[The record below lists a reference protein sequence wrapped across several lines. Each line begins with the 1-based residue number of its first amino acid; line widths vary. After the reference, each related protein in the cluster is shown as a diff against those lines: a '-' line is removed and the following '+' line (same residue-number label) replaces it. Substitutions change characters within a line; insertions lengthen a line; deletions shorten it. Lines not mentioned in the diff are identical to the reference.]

1 MTTPRHPASAVA
13 AGGIN
18 SLSDADRTRNPNSES
33 STLQSYQHLFRPGFV
48 HRRLYVDEQIFHDEL
63 RYLYGRTWL
72 YIAHES
78 ELPQPNDFITR
89 RVGGR
94 PLIIT
99 RSAEGKIHV
108 LFNRCTHR
116 AAIVCRE
123 PRGNAKGFICG
134 YHAWTFNNEGHCTS
148 VPLRQG
154 YGKTFTLASANLQH
168 VARLDSYRGFIF
180 ASYSADVPS
189 LSEHLGAAARL
200 IDQWLDR
207 GGKEPVVVRSGSM
220 PFLVHANWKT
230 IYDNAGDGYHPPFSH
245 ESMLKMFAR
254 RYGDVDMNYYGSDF
268 DKSPMYSKNLGN
280 GHTFLDQRPEMHK
293 LSAWKRQH
301 VMPGYEAMEKAL
313 IERFGETRA
322 LAMLDAATGSG
333 MNLNIFPNL
342 LIIGNQIQMPEPLAA
357 NKTQLTW
364 FATTREGA
372 PEEINAIRMR
382 MQEDFPSFGEVDDS
396 ANFEA
401 CQEGMAYV
409 PEMEWID
416 IRRHHDTEVGTPDP
430 ADHLWREPMSSD
442 LHMRTYW
449 QRWQEL
455 MNAGATQALKAMGES
470 S

>member
-1 MTTPRHPASAVA
+1 MTTYSDHLP
-13 AGGIN
+13 
-18 SLSDADRTRNPNSES
+18 SLDHQP
-33 STLQSYQHLFRPGFV
+33 YQHLFKPGFV
-48 HRRLYVDEQIFHDEL
+48 HRRLYIDEDIFQQEL
-63 RYLYGRTWL
+63 LYLYGRTWL

-78 ELPQPNDFITR
+78 EIANPNDFITR

-94 PLIIT
+94 PLIISRHAT
-99 RSAEGKIHV
+99 GSIHAF
-108 LFNRCTHR
+108 FNRCTHR
-116 AAIVCRE
+116 GAIVCRE
-123 PRGNAKGFICG
+123 PRGNTKGFICG
-134 YHAWTFNNEGHCTS
+134 YHAWTFNITGECTS

-154 YGKTFTLASANLQH
+154 YGKSFNLAQASLQP
-168 VARLDSYRGFIF
+168 VARLESYRGFIF
-180 ASYSADVPS
+180 ASYSKDVPS
-189 LSEHLGAAARL
+189 LTEHLGAAARL

-207 GGKEPVVVRSGSM
+207 GEKEPVVVQNGAM
-220 PFLVHANWKT
+220 PFLVNANWKT

-245 ESMLKMFAR
+245 ESMLKVFSN

-301 VMPGYEAMEKAL
+301 VMPGYEVMENAL
-313 IERFGETRA
+313 IEKYGEAHA
-322 LAMLDAATGSG
+322 LSMLDASTGSG

-364 FATTREGA
+364 FATSREGV

-401 CQEGMAYV
+401 CQEGMASI
-409 PEMEWID
+409 PEMAWID
-416 IRRHHDTEVGTPDP
+416 IRRHQDTKVGALDP
-430 ADHLWREPMSSD
+430 ADQLWREPISSD

-449 QRWQEL
+449 QRWQAL
-455 MNAGATQALKAMGES
+455 MNTGATRTLVEAGVA
-470 S
+470 